1 MDIYDTLKTIGS
13 GSFGQVYLARHKREV
28 KNYVIKRVK
37 TRDMSQKDL
46 ENTENEVRLL
56 QKIRHTNIV
65 AYKDSYVDRDQFLN
79 IVMVYCDGG
88 DIYSKIKGNQS
99 KGKNFPEN
107 QIVDWLAQMAL
118 ALLYLHERKILH
130 RDMKTQNIFLKN
142 GKVSS
147 NPFFIEVVHHIY
159 IPAQIRLGDFGIA
172 RVLDN
177 TKDFANTCI
186 GTPYYMSPELFKA
199 QAYSYKSDVWA
210 LGCVLYEMCNLR
222 HAFDA

>member
-1 MDIYDTLKTIGS
+1 MDVYEIIKTIGS
-13 GSFGQVYLARHKREV
+13 GSFGQVYLARHKREG
-28 KNYVIKRVK
+28 KHYVIKRVK

-65 AYKDSYVDRDQFLN
+65 AYKDSYVDREQFLN

-88 DIYSKIKGNQS
+88 DIYSKIKASSS
-99 KGKNFPEN
+99 KGKNFTET

-142 GKVSS
+142 GKVSIS
-147 NPFFIEVVHHIY
+147 YNLAKVSF
-159 IPAQIRLGDFGIA
+159 
-172 RVLDN
+172 
-177 TKDFANTCI
+177 
-186 GTPYYMSPELFKA
+186 
-199 QAYSYKSDVWA
+199 YSIHRSD
-210 LGCVLYEMCNLR
+210 
-222 HAFDA
+222 